1 MEYIELGYFGLFI
14 ICFLAAT
21 VLPLASEGVLLL
33 FLAANFDPVTCLI
46 VATLGNSIGG
56 LSNYFIG
63 LLGKPDKLKRL
74 FKKPRH
80 YARMINSVD
89 KYGYWLALLSWLPI
103 IGDPLVV
110 ALGFFRV
117 KFIPML
123 ILMVLSRFLRYYL
136 IIFIWNS

>member
-1 MEYIELGYFGLFI
+1 MEYLELGYFGLFI

-21 VLPLASEGVLLL
+21 ILPLTSEGVLLL
-33 FLAANFDPVTCLI
+33 FLAAGFDPITCLL
-46 VATLGNSIGG
+46 VATFGNTLGG
-56 LSNYFIG
+56 LTNYFIG

-74 FKKPRH
+74 FKKPQH
-80 YARMINSVD
+80 YVRMINSVD

-123 ILMVLSRFLRYYL
+123 ILMVLAKFLRYYL
-136 IIFIWNS
+136 IILIWNS

>member
-1 MEYIELGYFGLFI
+1 MEYIELGYLGLFV

-21 VLPLASEGVLLL
+21 LLPLASEGVLLL

-46 VATLGNSIGG
+46 VATFGNSLGG

-74 FKKPRH
+74 FKKPQH

-117 KFIPML
+117 KFWPFL
-123 ILMVLSRFLRYYL
+123 ILMIIAKFLRYYL

>member
-1 MEYIELGYFGLFI
+1 MEYLELGYFGLFI

-21 VLPLASEGVLLL
+21 ILPLTSEGVLLL
-33 FLAANFDPVTCLI
+33 FLAAGFDPITCLL
-46 VATLGNSIGG
+46 VATFGNTLGG
-56 LSNYFIG
+56 LTNYFIG
-63 LLGKPDKLKRL
+63 LLGKPEKLQRL
-74 FKKPRH
+74 FKKPQ
-80 YARMINSVD
+80 YYTRMINSVD

-123 ILMVLSRFLRYYL
+123 ILMVLAKFLRYYL